1 MPPPVDA
8 SGRRARLRSTKGGRL
23 LWRVVVLIVG
33 AMFVGLGL
41 LLVVLPGP
49 LTIPPILL
57 GVYIW
62 STEFAWAERMRER
75 AVSSAIEA
83 WEQARKRPLV
93 SSLVTGGGLIAVVAG
108 FLVVRRY
115 GITGMVDRALGLLG

>member
-1 MPPPVDA
+1 MPPSLEA
-8 SGRRARLRSTKGGRL
+8 TGYRARLRRTRGGRL
-23 LWRVVVLIVG
+23 MVRVVVLVIG
-33 AMFVGLGL
+33 ALFVALGL

-49 LTIPPILL
+49 LTIPPILI

-75 AVSSAIEA
+75 AVSSAVEA
-83 WEQARKRPLV
+83 WEQAKKRPLA
-93 SSLVTGGGLIAVVAG
+93 SGLATGGGLAVMVAG
-108 FLVVRRY
+108 FWAVRRY